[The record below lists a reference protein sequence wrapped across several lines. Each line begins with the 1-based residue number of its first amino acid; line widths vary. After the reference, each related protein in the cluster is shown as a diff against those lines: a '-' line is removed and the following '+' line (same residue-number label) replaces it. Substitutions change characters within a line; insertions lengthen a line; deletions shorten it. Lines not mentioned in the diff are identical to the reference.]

1 MAELLPRR
9 RVAGLRDRPRGAG
22 REQVPAG
29 IRARILA
36 ATRTSPPAE
45 TGLSHWSSREMAA
58 FIVRTEGVYVPHH
71 YVAML
76 WREAGL
82 RPHRQGTFK
91 ISKDPDFYS
100 TWPTVP
106 VRLPR
111 RRRPHLRTR
120 L

>member
-1 MAELLPRR
+1 M
-9 RVAGLRDRPRGAG
+9 AGLRDRPRGG
-22 REQVPAG
+22 S
-29 IRARILA
+29 RARILA
-36 ATRTSPPAE
+36 ATRTSPPAD
-45 TGLSHWSSREMAA
+45 TGLSHWSSWEMAP
-58 FIVRTEGVYVPHH
+58 FIVRTEGVYVSHRH
-71 YVAML
+71 VAML

-91 ISKDPDFYS
+91 ISKDPDFHS

-111 RRRPHLRTR
+111 CRRPHLRTR